1 MKNKFYT
8 SLTILSIFGCTVFTS
23 CEDLLDTK
31 SPSSIE
37 DTDIFSNK
45 SLVEGAINNIYT
57 YYGEQNYRARYLPYY
72 GLNTDIEWYNS
83 SDKGDAKAGVVTFS
97 ALPGN
102 TEMNIADSKEP
113 WSNIYSGIEKAN
125 LAIKGLETSADMEDS
140 FIQQLYGE
148 ALTLR
153 AMAYVDLINAWG
165 DVPARFEPVS
175 TATVYT
181 PRTDKYIIYKQ
192 LIKDLQTAEKLVAWP
207 NETATTSTVERI
219 NKAFVKGMLA
229 RVCLQA
235 AGYSLTADGTCAKST
250 DPELDKS
257 VLYPIALQACKDV
270 MDQEGKS
277 VALKE
282 NFQDIFEDICRDVV
296 KAGSESLWEIPYAN
310 EPTARGRMVYTFG
323 LKHKNTDDMTGAA
336 QGGQTGPTPFF
347 YFDYSENDKRR
358 DITCVP
364 YVWDKEKQVANS
376 INTWYFGKLR
386 YEWMDRRAS
395 GNDDGINKVYMRYAD
410 IILMR
415 AEIENELNGPEAA
428 APYLKKIRQRAFSEA
443 NWPKEVEQYVAAAS
457 VSKET
462 MFNAIIDER
471 AFEFCGEMIRRA
483 DLIRWNMLKK
493 KLDEAKTKMYDLR
506 SLSGEYDWL
515 TGHLYTKPI
524 DFKWKRNGVEYTL
537 SKKALQFYGLQPGEN
552 KLDPSGYVEYT
563 DSEGKTTT
571 WIKEDNLKD
580 DKIESLYLQDPDKY
594 MYWPIFQYNLDANPA
609 LENYSWYGK

>member
-310 EPTARGRMVYTFG
+310 DKDNERKGIVKERTDEFSTLQQELHLNFMSTHPDSYRQLKDNPSLVAEIVRQEQALNGSVVTYFPKDQLSYPPYKLNIKDGDILAITTNITG
-323 LKHKNTDDMTGAA
+323 LDVVHVGFVCWVGDTLHLLHASSVAKKVILDPQPM
-336 QGGQTGPTPFF
+336 
-347 YFDYSENDKRR
+347 YDYSKDKRTHTGVR
-358 DITCVP
+358 
-364 YVWDKEKQVANS
+364 
-376 INTWYFGKLR
+376 
-386 YEWMDRRAS
+386 
-395 GNDDGINKVYMRYAD
+395 
-410 IILMR
+410 II
-415 AEIENELNGPEAA
+415 
-428 APYLKKIRQRAFSEA
+428 
-443 NWPKEVEQYVAAAS
+443 S
-457 VSKET
+457 V
-462 MFNAIIDER
+462 
-471 AFEFCGEMIRRA
+471 
-483 DLIRWNMLKK
+483 L
-493 KLDEAKTKMYDLR
+493 
-506 SLSGEYDWL
+506 
-515 TGHLYTKPI
+515 
-524 DFKWKRNGVEYTL
+524 
-537 SKKALQFYGLQPGEN
+537 
-552 KLDPSGYVEYT
+552 
-563 DSEGKTTT
+563 
-571 WIKEDNLKD
+571 
-580 DKIESLYLQDPDKY
+580 
-594 MYWPIFQYNLDANPA
+594 
-609 LENYSWYGK
+609 